1 MSGPDR
7 TARLRAVAYAA
18 AVAVGVAVL
27 GGLATDLGPWYRSLA
42 KPAFQPPDWLFGPA
56 WTLIYACAA
65 AAAAEAWLRAPDPLR
80 RREVVELFLLNGG
93 LNLLWSILF
102 FRFRRPD
109 WALLEVGALWLSILV
124 LLLVVRGFSRPSA
137 WLLLPYLAWV
147 GFAAVL
153 NLAVVHLNAPFG
165 AP

>member
-1 MSGPDR
+1 MSGPVR
-7 TARLRAVAYAA
+7 TARLRPAAYAA

-27 GGLATDLGPWYRSLA
+27 GGLATDLGPWYQSLV

-56 WTLIYACAA
+56 WTVIYACAA
-65 AAAAEAWLRAPDPLR
+65 AAAVEAWLRAPDPLR

-102 FRFRRPD
+102 FRLRRPD

-153 NLAVVHLNAPFG
+153 NAAVVDLNAPFG

>member
-1 MSGPDR
+1 MDEKR
-7 TARLRAVAYAA
+7 TSRRSATLYAA
-18 AVAVGVAVL
+18 AVALGVAVL
-27 GGLATDLGPWYRSLA
+27 GGLATELGPWYEALR
-42 KPAFQPPDWLFGPA
+42 KPTWQPPDWLFAPA
-56 WTLIYACAA
+56 WTVIYACAA
-65 AAAAEAWLRAPDPLR
+65 IAAVEAWWRAPDPLHR
-80 RREVVELFLLNGG
+80 RGVVELFLLNGA

-124 LLLVVRGFSRPSA
+124 LLLVVRRFSRPSA

-153 NLAVVHLNAPFG
+153 NLAIVHLNGPFG
-165 AP
+165 GS